1 MAQTVK
7 RLPTM
12 RETRVQS
19 LGRED
24 FLEKEMA
31 THSSYHSSF
40 ISLIISD
47 QSVVP
52 YRVLT
57 VASQEAGKMVW
68 YSHPFKSFPFCC
80 DPHSQRL

>member
-1 MAQTVK
+1 MFLPPILIPGCYSPSPAFLMTCSVW
-7 RLPTM
+7 RLNKQGDSRWACGAPF
-12 RETRVQS
+12 S
-19 LGRED
+19 ILN
-24 FLEKEMA
+24 
-31 THSSYHSSF
+31 
-40 ISLIISD
+40 

-68 YSHPFKSFPFCC
+68 YSHPFKSFPVCC